1 MSEKPLYSVARIR
14 QTMNDA
20 GLPFMKKWGQNFLTD
35 GNLIQKIVAGAEIS
49 SEDVVLEIGP
59 GIGTLT
65 EALLARAKR
74 VIAVEIDGRLI
85 PVLSNNFQ
93 DYANF
98 QLIHADALRLDLF
111 ELLQKEAPGAR
122 VQVVANLP
130 YYITTPLLQRLLD
143 PALPVDRCTLMVQKE
158 VAERM
163 TAAPSTKEYG
173 SLTLFIACY
182 ARAEILFPAP
192 KTVFFPAPKV
202 DSAVVRLDR
211 REPPDGL
218 DVERLSH
225 WIQCAFQKRRK
236 TVLNSL
242 QSGEN
247 IDKNLLKIALEKQG
261 ISLRARAEDLC
272 LEDYVALARELF

>member
-14 QTMNDA
+14 QIMEDA
-20 GLPFMKKWGQNFLTD
+20 GLPFLKKWGQNFLTD
-35 GNLIQKIVAGAEIS
+35 GNLIKKIVAGAGIT

-65 EALLARAKR
+65 EALLPLAKR

-85 PVLSNNFQ
+85 PILTKNFQ

-98 QLIHADALRLDLF
+98 HLLHADALQLDLVA
-111 ELLQKEAPGAR
+111 LLQKEAPGER

-130 YYITTPLLQRLLD
+130 YYITTPLLERLLN
-143 PALPVDRCTLMVQKE
+143 PKLPVNRCTLMVQKE

-182 ARAEILFPAP
+182 ARAQILFPAP

-211 REPPDGL
+211 RESPDGV
-218 DVERLSH
+218 DVARVSH
-225 WIQCAFQKRRK
+225 WIQCAFQNRRK

-242 QSGEN
+242 QNGEA
-247 IDKNLLKIALEKQG
+247 IDKTALKEALQKRG
-261 ISLRARAEDLC
+261 IPLQARAEDLR
-272 LEDYVALARELF
+272 LEDYLALARELF